1 MIFGHLSLNEYFIHW
16 DDLYECY
23 YMYRKNST
31 YTAKYVDEKLSEG
44 EYKDIIFNDGDK
56 VYKVDPELW

>member
-1 MIFGHLSLNEYFIHW
+1 MNDYFIHW

-31 YTAKYVDEKLSEG
+31 YTAKYVDNKLSEG
-44 EYKDIIFNDGDK
+44 EYKDITFTDDDK